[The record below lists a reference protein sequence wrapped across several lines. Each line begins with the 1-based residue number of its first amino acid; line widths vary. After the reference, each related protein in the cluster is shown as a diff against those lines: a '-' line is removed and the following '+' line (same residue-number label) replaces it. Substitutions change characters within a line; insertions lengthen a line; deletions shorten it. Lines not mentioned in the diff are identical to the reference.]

1 MKNYF
6 IINPKAGKGKHAE
19 ALSERI
25 RSACERCGAEYDI
38 YTTTEVGDATRFVRE
53 KCANADNLPARF
65 FACGGD
71 GTLGEVVNGAIGVDG
86 AYVGL
91 IPSGTGNDFV
101 RNFSDK
107 DIFFDI
113 EAQLNGE
120 SVQIDVL
127 KCNDVYAINMI
138 NIGFDCEVVKKKESI
153 QARGILPAKLAYIFG
168 LVATLARKP
177 GVKAKISFDGG
188 EPTEAK
194 YLLTTYANGKFC
206 GGGFHS
212 NPLATLIDGECD
224 VLLVNDISRTRF
236 VSLVGSYKK
245 GTHINPKTE
254 KILSSRKAKSID
266 IEFFG
271 TQSISIDGEL
281 FDFERITIS
290 CVRDALRFTVP
301 RGVALP
307 DYFAQ
312 SAQRESVTV

>member
-19 ALSERI
+19 ALSEKI

-38 YTTTEVGDATRFVRE
+38 YITTEIGDATRFVKA
-53 KCANADNLPARF
+53 KCADRDNLPARF

-71 GTLGEVVNGAIGVDG
+71 GTLGEVVNGAVGVDG

-113 EAQLNGE
+113 EAQLSGE

-153 QARGILPAKLAYIFG
+153 QARGILPAKLSYIFG

-177 GVKAKISFDGG
+177 GVKAKIAFDGG

-206 GGGFHS
+206 GGGFRSAPVALLQDGMFDICSINKVSRLTFLSLVSKYKNGTYLDSKRASKVIDYRQTDHFRMEFEE
-212 NPLATLIDGECD
+212 PIPICIDGEIKGAINVD
-224 VLLVNDISRTRF
+224 FSIVKNAFNFVIPKGSRLLYTD
-236 VSLVGSYKK
+236 
-245 GTHINPKTE
+245 E
-254 KILSSRKAKSID
+254 D
-266 IEFFG
+266 
-271 TQSISIDGEL
+271 
-281 FDFERITIS
+281 
-290 CVRDALRFTVP
+290 
-301 RGVALP
+301 
-307 DYFAQ
+307 
-312 SAQRESVTV
+312 